1 MDMQI
6 ADTLERTLR
15 VCDVVSLGVSARR
28 GPVLWSHVLDV
39 RSRVSPSSLRFLTS
53 RAFNG
58 GLVMDISTTQSRQN
72 PWRPRR
78 ATPCRL

>member
-6 ADTLERTLR
+6 ADTLEQTLR

-39 RSRVSPSSLRFLTS
+39 RSRVFPSSLRF
-53 RAFNG
+53 
-58 GLVMDISTTQSRQN
+58 
-72 PWRPRR
+72 
-78 ATPCRL
+78 